1 MADVYVQ
8 PKDFPWFNHSDFPC
22 PHLTGDVLLGEQI
35 TTMKGSNVHRV
46 EFRDLD
52 HMRSHLDEALPYEE
66 WDREAMLGNDP
77 DWTYDGSSREET
89 IECWEKGIAPS
100 QESRKIYEDMRD
112 SVRAQFVSTDMRKCR
127 AAKRR
132 RVNAWSGGSVNI
144 PKYLDSKESGIPAPV
159 FRTMSKRA
167 DRPVIRIGLNTSMGA
182 QQVGEKFAKIAA
194 ITACMCS
201 SSSAS
206 RMSSPVAVS
215 ILLDSLSS
223 SSSWRPNFTSSA
235 MTYTLSAGNLLIS
248 ASTGFMSLRS
258 IRSEATPR
266 PARIAVSVCA
276 VFLLAAFLYTSL
288 LPTVHSSRASLSM
301 RGWKCVLIPS
311 RQTGPNVTCSKALTK
326 STRTAAD
333 FFPPKHAATSCTDCA
348 QMALAAPFPGAI
360 QL

>member
-127 AAKRR
+127 ASKRR

-194 ITACMCS
+194 ITACMCEQFEMLGYGVEVVGIS
-201 SSSAS
+201 CGLWEKGPKRRVALDGRKLDAKDAWKDCWCTPIVPLKRADDPMDAERILSMGQSATLRDLGFRS
-206 RMSSPVAVS
+206 RYLCLG
-215 ILLDSLSS
+215 I
-223 SSSWRPNFTSSA
+223 
-235 MTYTLSAGNLLIS
+235 
-248 ASTGFMSLRS
+248 TGS
-258 IRSEATPR
+258 
-266 PARIAVSVCA
+266 CA
-276 VFLLAAFLYTSL
+276 VPDMPDDVVEACGCD
-288 LPTVHSSRASLSM
+288 VVIEKKWSRGNPKETADRISGKIQEILS
-301 RGWKCVLIPS
+301 K
-311 RQTGPNVTCSKALTK
+311 
-326 STRTAAD
+326 D
-333 FFPPKHAATSCTDCA
+333 
-348 QMALAAPFPGAI
+348 
-360 QL
+360 